1 MTHNPF
7 VPYLNHYTTASPDH
21 EAALDEFIGQTPPP
35 GGYRFSIGCN
45 DAPVNCIAPTG
56 ISF

>member
-1 MTHNPF
+1 MTNDF
-7 VPYLNHYTTASPDH
+7 IPYLNRYTTASPDH
-21 EAALDEFIGQTPPP
+21 EAAFDEFIGQTPPP

>member
-1 MTHNPF
+1 LLFWN
-7 VPYLNHYTTASPDH
+7 D
-21 EAALDEFIGQTPPP
+21 AAIYSLALSRDGRLLVAAMKLDSCGFL
-35 GGYRFSIGCN
+35 IGCN